1 MMFNIN
7 DIKNGMTIKY
17 EGVIYQVVDFQH
29 VKPGK
34 GSAFVKTK
42 LKNLRAG
49 TTQEITFNAGIKM
62 EKADVRKNQLSY
74 LYNAGDNY
82 VFMDL
87 NTYDQLEI
95 PSKLIED
102 QIKFLKEGMEVESIT
117 IEGEVV
123 GITLPEK
130 VSYKVI
136 SAPDAVKGN
145 TTSGAQKDITI
156 ETGYEL
162 KAPLFISEVVP
173 NKFTPFIFT
182 VVLKFG
188 LFIGDSGSLYFGFLY
203 EPNFL

>member
-1 MMFNIN
+1 MFNVN

-17 EGVIYQVVDFQH
+17 EGVIYQVVEFQH

-74 LYNAGDNY
+74 LYAAGDNY
-82 VFMDL
+82 VFMDN
-87 NTYDQLEI
+87 NTYDQIEL
-95 PSKLIED
+95 PSNLLKDEA
-102 QIKFLKEGMEVESIT
+102 KFLKEGMSVESMN
-117 IEGEVV
+117 IEGEVI

-145 TTSGAQKDITI
+145 TTSTAQKDITI
-156 ETGYEL
+156 ETGYTL
-162 KAPLFISEVVP
+162 KAPLFIKEGDDVVITTRDG
-173 NKFTPFIFT
+173 K
-182 VVLKFG
+182 
-188 LFIGDSGSLYFGFLY
+188 YFGRG
-203 EPNFL
+203 

>member
-1 MMFNIN
+1 MFNVN

-17 EGVIYQVVDFQH
+17 EGVIYQVVEFQH

-74 LYNAGDNY
+74 LYAAGDNY
-82 VFMDL
+82 VFMDN
-87 NTYDQLEI
+87 NTYDQIEL
-95 PSKLIED
+95 PSNLLKDEA
-102 QIKFLKEGMEVESIT
+102 KFLKEGMSVESMN
-117 IEGEVV
+117 IEGEVI

-145 TTSGAQKDITI
+145 TTSTAQKDITI
-156 ETGYEL
+156 ETGYTL
-162 KAPLFISEVVP
+162 KAPLFIKEGDDVVITTRDC
-173 NKFTPFIFT
+173 K
-182 VVLKFG
+182 
-188 LFIGDSGSLYFGFLY
+188 YFGRG
-203 EPNFL
+203 

>member
-1 MMFNIN
+1 MFNVN

-17 EGVIYQVVDFQH
+17 EGVIYQVVEFQH

-62 EKADVRKNQLSY
+62 EKADVRKNQLSD
-74 LYNAGDNY
+74 LYAAGDNY
-82 VFMDL
+82 VFMDN
-87 NTYDQLEI
+87 NTYDQIEL
-95 PSKLIED
+95 PSSLLKDEA
-102 QIKFLKEGMEVESIT
+102 KFLKEGMNVESMN
-117 IEGEVV
+117 IEGEVI

-145 TTSGAQKDITI
+145 TTSTAQKDITI
-156 ETGYEL
+156 ETGYTL
-162 KAPLFISEVVP
+162 KAPLFIKEGDDVVITTRDG
-173 NKFTPFIFT
+173 K
-182 VVLKFG
+182 
-188 LFIGDSGSLYFGFLY
+188 YFGRG
-203 EPNFL
+203 

>member
-1 MMFNIN
+1 MFNVN
-7 DIKNGMTIKY
+7 DIKNGMTIKD
-17 EGVIYQVVDFQH
+17 EGVIYQVVEFQH

-74 LYNAGDNY
+74 LYAAGDNY
-82 VFMDL
+82 VFMDN
-87 NTYDQLEI
+87 NTYDQIEL
-95 PSKLIED
+95 PSNLLKDEA
-102 QIKFLKEGMEVESIT
+102 KFLKEGMSVESMN
-117 IEGEVV
+117 IEGEVI

-145 TTSGAQKDITI
+145 TTSTAQKDITI
-156 ETGYEL
+156 ETGYTL
-162 KAPLFISEVVP
+162 KAPLFIKEGDDVVITTRDG
-173 NKFTPFIFT
+173 K
-182 VVLKFG
+182 
-188 LFIGDSGSLYFGFLY
+188 YFGRG
-203 EPNFL
+203 

>member
-1 MMFNIN
+1 MFNVN

-17 EGVIYQVVDFQH
+17 EGVIYQVVEFQH

-74 LYNAGDNY
+74 LYAAGDNY
-82 VFMDL
+82 VFMDN
-87 NTYDQLEI
+87 NTYDQIEL
-95 PSKLIED
+95 PSSLLKDEV
-102 QIKFLKEGMEVESIT
+102 KFLKEGMNVESMN
-117 IEGEVV
+117 IEGEVI

-145 TTSGAQKDITI
+145 TTSTAQKDITI
-156 ETGYEL
+156 ETGYTL
-162 KAPLFISEVVP
+162 KAPLFIKEGDDVVITTRDG
-173 NKFTPFIFT
+173 K
-182 VVLKFG
+182 
-188 LFIGDSGSLYFGFLY
+188 YFGRG
-203 EPNFL
+203 

>member
-7 DIKNGMTIKY
+7 DIKNGMTIKH

-74 LYNAGDNY
+74 LYAAGDNY
-82 VFMDL
+82 VFMDM
-87 NTYDQLEI
+87 NTYDQFELEASVI
-95 PSKLIED
+95 GD
-102 QIKFLKEGMEVESIT
+102 NAKFLKEGLEVESLN
-117 IEGEVV
+117 IEGQIV
-123 GITLPEK
+123 GIDLPEK

-145 TTSGAQKDITI
+145 TTSGAQKDVTI

-162 KAPLFISEVVP
+162 KAPLFISE
-173 NKFTPFIFT
+173 
-182 VVLKFG
+182 
-188 LFIGDSGSLYFGFLY
+188 GDEIVITTRDGKYSSRG
-203 EPNFL
+203 